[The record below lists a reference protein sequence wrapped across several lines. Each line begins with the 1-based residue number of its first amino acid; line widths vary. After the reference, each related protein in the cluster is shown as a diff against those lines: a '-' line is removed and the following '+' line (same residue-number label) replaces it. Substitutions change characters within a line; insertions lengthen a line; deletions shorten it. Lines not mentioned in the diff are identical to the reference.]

1 MIIDHPPLV
10 LANLGAMDWVV
21 VALYGLALVGT
32 GVWLSK
38 RQGSGEDYFLAGRS
52 MPAWAVAISVL
63 ATTLSAATFVGGPQQ
78 AYAGNLTY
86 LSASI
91 GTIAAAFVVAFVF
104 LPAFYA
110 ERVTTVYELLERR
123 CGPGAKQTASAMFM
137 FGRVAASGA
146 RIYIAAHALS
156 YVAFGSLDPW
166 PLAASCALLAFVGVV
181 YTVAGGIATVIW
193 TDVVQ
198 MVVFLGAIAIAG
210 AILLSRVL
218 AQTGGLEP
226 AIDALASSEKLTLL
240 SASIDPTQTYTL
252 WTALTGFAILNIAA
266 YGADQD
272 LAQRMLTCKSSR
284 KAAASMIGSAL
295 VGLPIT
301 ALFMGL
307 GLLLFLYEPTSP
319 GVYEGSNA
327 TVGPFL
333 HFMTTGLPAG
343 IGGVLVAGIF
353 AAGLSSLD
361 SALNAMSS
369 AFVTDFY
376 RKARPGREERHY
388 LTIARLGVAGWGVV
402 LGGFACFCVWYRQ
415 GSETTLLDFALAVM
429 LYAYAGLAGVF
440 LCVLT
445 IRRGSNASAIA
456 GLFTG
461 LVLTVGMEF
470 VHRQL
475 EDGLPFAFPWR
486 LVIASGLSFGVCALG
501 RARTGDAQA

>member
-1 MIIDHPPLV
+1 VIIDLFPCH
-10 LANLGAMDWVV
+10 LATLGAIDWGV
-21 VALYGLALVGT
+21 VALYALALVGT
-32 GVWLSK
+32 GIWLSK

-78 AYAGNLTY
+78 AYAGDLSY

-91 GTIAAAFVVAFVF
+91 GTIGAATVVAFVF

-123 CGPGAKQTASAMFM
+123 CGAGAKQTASAMFM
-137 FGRVAASGA
+137 LGRVAASGA

-156 YVAFGSLDPW
+156 FVAFGSLEPW
-166 PLAASCALLAFVGVV
+166 PLAISCVILAFTGVV

-210 AILLSRVL
+210 AILASRVF
-218 AQTGGLEP
+218 AQTGGVEP
-226 AIDALASSEKLTLL
+226 AFAALAEADKLTLL
-240 SASIDPTQTYTL
+240 SGSVRFEEPYTL
-252 WTALTGFAILNIAA
+252 WTALTGFALLNIAA

-272 LAQRMLTCKSSR
+272 LAQRMLTCKGP
-284 KAAASMIGSAL
+284 KQAARSMIGSAL
-295 VGLPIT
+295 AGLPVT

-307 GLLLFLYEPTSP
+307 GLLLFLSEPTSP
-319 GVYEGSNA
+319 GEYDGANK

-333 HFMTTGLPAG
+333 HFMTTGLPPG
-343 IGGVLVAGIF
+343 VGGVLVAGIF

-376 RKARPGREERHY
+376 RKARPARSERHY
-388 LTIARLGVAGWGVV
+388 LTVARLGVAGCGLV

-415 GSETTLLDFALAVM
+415 GSEGTLLDFALGVM
-429 LYAYAGLAGVF
+429 VYAYAGLAGVF

-445 IRRGSNASAIA
+445 VKRGGNASAMA
-456 GLFTG
+456 GLLTG
-461 LVLTVGMEF
+461 LALTVGME
-470 VHRQL
+470 VTDRSL
-475 EDGLPFAFPWR
+475 KDGLPFAFPWR
-486 LVIASGLSFGVCALG
+486 LVIAAGVSFGVCAIG
-501 RARTGDAQA
+501 RARSDYA